1 MMKTGF
7 GLWLPVAVIVAGFSA
22 CQRDTPVDKAGS
34 QSPRPAETV
43 ERAVQQTVDEI
54 KGPMDKARSVEGTL
68 EQAAER
74 TAEQEAGAT
83 R

>member
-22 CQRDTPVDKAGS
+22 CQRDTPSDKAGS
-34 QSPRPAETV
+34 QSPRAAETV

-68 EQAAER
+68 EQAADR